1 MRSPIRTVLTKS
13 FAWRFYKEH
22 SGILIF
28 FFVTVISYCFFIK
41 TAGIYK
47 KEESVFYHLMLMM
60 TFLTSPAI
68 MVAVFV
74 LWIFYTVKSWQFIGQ
89 ELKKNQ
95 FKFLY
100 YSITSSSKAAQ
111 FFAWCYVQLMIS
123 LPLIGYWLFATTL
136 GLIYDSFLI
145 PAITFVFILTL
156 ICLSAL
162 VYLKF
167 TNQLER
173 SNSNSVLLQLISG
186 RKKNISTL
194 FLYQLLNSGKLSFAL
209 TKLCSCLIIMGMINI
224 SSMALNDDRLPL
236 IFILAIVTT
245 HSFLIYQ
252 SNYFQENKF
261 RLLRN
266 LPIGR
271 FQRFISFSMI
281 WVLLTIPE
289 TLWLFSTFPLWTA
302 LYSVF
307 TGLSIAL
314 LFNSLPLLTGLRV
327 FRYLIWVFAFFVLL
341 FYGLVCGGSNLIA
354 FVCLTIA
361 YLIFFNRYYKPP
373 LLS

>member
-1 MRSPIRTVLTKS
+1 
-13 FAWRFYKEH
+13 
-22 SGILIF
+22 
-28 FFVTVISYCFFIK
+28 
-41 TAGIYK
+41 
-47 KEESVFYHLMLMM
+47 MM

-95 FKFLY
+95 FKFIY
-100 YSITSSSKAAQ
+100 YSITSSSKVAQ
-111 FFAWCYVQLMIS
+111 FFAWCYVHLMIS

-145 PAITFVFILTL
+145 PAITFVFILIL

-209 TKLCSCLIIMGMINI
+209 TKLCSFLIIMGMINI
-224 SSMALNDDRLPL
+224 STMALNDYRLPL
-236 IFILAIVTT
+236 IFILAIVTA

-252 SNYFQENKF
+252 SNYFQENEL
-261 RLLRN
+261 RLMRN

-289 TLWLFSTFPLWTA
+289 TLWLFSKFPLWNA

-314 LFNSLPLLTGLRV
+314 LFNSLPLLTGLRI
-327 FRYLIWVFAFFVLL
+327 FRYLIWVFTFFVLL